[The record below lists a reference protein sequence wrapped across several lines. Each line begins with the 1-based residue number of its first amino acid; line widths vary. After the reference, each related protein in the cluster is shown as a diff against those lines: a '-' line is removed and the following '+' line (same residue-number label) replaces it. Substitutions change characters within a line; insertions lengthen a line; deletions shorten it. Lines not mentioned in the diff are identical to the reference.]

1 MGSFELLPDPKLKL
15 AGVTAGDFLLGEGGS
30 LQVTPGTNGAMK
42 ISFKRSSSETDS
54 GTLAVVDVE
63 GLGQGSGVVQVMN
76 GRYMAGA
83 NPISGRVLGSLI
95 TVE

>member
-1 MGSFELLPDPKLKL
+1 MHSKMNRIFVASLGALALACGSDDVSGEDIADP
-15 AGVTAGDFLLGEGGS
+15 TSETDGS
-30 LQVTPGTNGAMK
+30 D
-42 ISFKRSSSETDS
+42 SSSSETDS